1 MPQGGLELLK
11 ATGVQKRF
19 QIKVSSFKK
28 AFVHALNH
36 VDLTLRKAE
45 TLSLV
50 GESGCGKTTMGKAI
64 VGLYPPEKGRI
75 LFNGKDIG
83 AMGPRQRRGI
93 QKDIQMIFQ
102 DPYASLNPRKKV
114 GQILERPLKTYTGLN
129 KAQRREKILET
140 CEKVGVEESYLT
152 RYPHQFSGGQRQR
165 VAIARAIIL
174 NPALVVADEPISALD
189 VSIQAQILNLMMD
202 LQEQMG
208 LTYLFITHD
217 MSVVKHISNEI
228 AVMYLGQI
236 VEWTGKNRLFSRPG
250 HPYTRMLLSAVPD
263 LGRPF
268 LSTETIT
275 GEVPNPT
282 RLPSGCMFH
291 PRCPIR
297 RPQCEKRG
305 PALEDAGDGHLVR
318 CFFPFETGE

>member
-1 MPQGGLELLK
+1 MPQAGVGLLN
-11 ATGVQKRF
+11 AAGVTKRF
-19 QIKVSSFKK
+19 EIKVSSFKK
-28 AFVHALNH
+28 AFVYALND

-64 VGLYPPEKGRI
+64 VGLYPPEKGQI
-75 LFNGKDIG
+75 LFNGVNVG
-83 AMGPRQRRGI
+83 AMGPRQRHDI

-114 GQILERPLKTYTGLN
+114 IQILERPLKTYTRLT
-129 KAQRREKILET
+129 KPQRRKKVLET
-140 CEKVGVEESYLT
+140 CEKVGVEESYLS

-217 MSVVKHISNEI
+217 MSVVKHISDEI

-236 VEWTGKNRLFSRPG
+236 VEWTTKNRLFDRPG
-250 HPYTRMLLSAVPD
+250 HPYTRMLLNAVPD
-263 LGRPF
+263 VARPF
-268 LSTETIT
+268 PPSETIH
-275 GEVPNPT
+275 GEIPNPT
-282 RLPSGCMFH
+282 QLPSGCLFH
-291 PRCPIR
+291 PRCPICQSECR
-297 RPQCEKRG
+297 EHR
-305 PALEDAGDGHLVR
+305 PALKRVGNGHQVR
-318 CFFPFETGE
+318 CFFPIS